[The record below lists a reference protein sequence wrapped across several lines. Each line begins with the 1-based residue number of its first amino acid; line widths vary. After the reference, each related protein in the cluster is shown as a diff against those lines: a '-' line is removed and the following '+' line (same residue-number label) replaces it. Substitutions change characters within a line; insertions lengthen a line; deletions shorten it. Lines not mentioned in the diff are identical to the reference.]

1 ALRRAYERL
10 LPTALDPLSTQ
21 EITPEVRQATVLF
34 TDIRGFTGLSERLA
48 DDPFGLLDIIN
59 AHLTAVVGAV
69 HRSGGVV
76 EKFVGDGALVTFGA
90 RADQPD
96 SALRATAAAMGVV
109 GANEALNR
117 RRSQEWGLRLDVGV
131 GVAAGKVI

>member
-1 ALRRAYERL
+1 RGTSAKSSSAWSLVPDLDERKDPTQQAVIYARELAQLQALRRAYERL
-10 LPTALDPLSTQ
+10 LPASLDPFSTH
-21 EITPEVRQATVLF
+21 EITPEVRYATVLF

-90 RADQPD
+90 R
-96 SALRATAAAMGVV
+96 
-109 GANEALNR
+109 
-117 RRSQEWGLRLDVGV
+117 
-131 GVAAGKVI
+131 